1 MFDFSGGISMFK
13 KIISIVSAAALGVC
27 CLTGCSNDTAGD
39 KGDKESKELQKIT
52 VAEVTLYFMH
62 HNM

>member
-1 MFDFSGGISMFK
+1 MFK

-52 VAEVTLYFMH
+52 VAEVTHSVFMH